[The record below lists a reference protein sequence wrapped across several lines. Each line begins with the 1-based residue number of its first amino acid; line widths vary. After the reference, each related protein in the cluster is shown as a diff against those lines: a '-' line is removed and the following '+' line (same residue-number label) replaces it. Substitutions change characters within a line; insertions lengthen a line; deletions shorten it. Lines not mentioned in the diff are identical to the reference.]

1 MTSKAF
7 CLTAELRPTID
18 AIAYFADGACACV
31 VIGLRAQNAGL
42 VIISKVEL
50 MSLAALVGRP
60 HNKLHSQLSCN
71 MWAVLA
77 MGIELSL

>member
-1 MTSKAF
+1 MTFQAF
-7 CLTAELRPTID
+7 CLTAELRPAID
-18 AIAYFADGACACV
+18 AIAYFADGAHTCV
-31 VIGLRAQNAGL
+31 VINLRAQNAGL
-42 VIISKVEL
+42 VIIYKVEL

-60 HNKLHSQLSCN
+60 HNKLHSQLRCN